1 MPLFATR
8 AVSRP
13 QTPPT
18 PPHALGRG
26 PRPNALA
33 GVLAAEDILLD
44 CDATTRERAFACV
57 ATALGSHHGLAAQDI
72 VEGLETREALGSTAL
87 GQGVAIPHARLT
99 GLKRAIAAF
108 VRLRAAIPF
117 DAPDGK
123 PVSSLLVLLVPE
135 GATDAHLELLAQ
147 AATLF
152 CDRAFRDRLSRCA
165 AAPEI
170 LTALTAGGAS

>member
-1 MPLFATR
+1 MPLFATH
-8 AVSRP
+8 AASRP
-13 QTPPT
+13 QTPSTAPQGL
-18 PPHALGRG
+18 ARG

-44 CDATTRERAFACV
+44 CDVTTRERAFACV

-72 VEGLETREALGSTAL
+72 VAGLDTREALGSTAL
-87 GQGVAIPHARLT
+87 GQGVAIPHARLA

-147 AATLF
+147 AASLF
-152 CDRAFRDRLSRCA
+152 CDKAFRDRLSHCA
-165 AAPEI
+165 TAPEI
-170 LTALTAGGAS
+170 LATLTAGGAS